1 MPTQKVEGSFLVK
14 KRAAAFVRLKMVEPG
29 TDELILHISRFEP
42 EYSSALREDIDTLE
56 PGEIR
61 SVTIESETGGTP
73 WRFVDVGERIGY
85 GV

>member
-1 MPTQKVEGSFLVK
+1 MSTQKVEGTFLVK

-29 TDELILHISRFEP
+29 TNELIRHIARFEP
-42 EYSSALREDIDTLE
+42 GYSSALREDIETLE

-61 SVTIESETGGTP
+61 SLTIKSDTGGTP
-73 WRFVDVGERIGY
+73 WRFVEVRRRVGY